1 MVMDDLKYNTRGP
14 FRPEHQIFHA
24 SSNSYDSRE
33 EDTASAEGGK
43 PWTNKSFKYGSY
55 EGHLT
60 EQESKRK

>member
-24 SSNSYDSRE
+24 SNNSYDSRE

-43 PWTNKSFKYGSY
+43 P
-55 EGHLT
+55 
-60 EQESKRK
+60 